1 MKRGTEAKCKS
12 RFASPPLKAVP
23 CRADKDQMTAVE
35 PDQVQLAV
43 ILLLLNP
50 SLLLR

>member
-1 MKRGTEAKCKS
+1 MKRGTEAK
-12 RFASPPLKAVP
+12 RGLHFARAVP

-35 PDQVQLAV
+35 PAQVQLAV